1 MNSLAIK
8 ARYLFPVD
16 RPPIPDGVLTIADGR
31 IVAVGENVSGRAP
44 LDLGNVALLPGLVN
58 AHTHLEFS
66 DLTRPLGSTGLSMTE
81 WIASVIAYRQSR
93 ESEDPDRSQSQA
105 KTVSSGLGECQ
116 KFGITALGEIARPG
130 WPMSVFRFS
139 PVDCTVFLELLG
151 LSAERIQPFL
161 ALAREHLAA
170 GRRERADWR
179 PGLSPHAPYSVHPE
193 LLSGVCGLS
202 REQRVP
208 VAFHLAESAEE
219 LDLLATGGGPFVEL
233 LKSLDAWHPGVL
245 NRKSQPLD
253 YLKVLRETHRALV
266 IHGTYLSGEEIDFL
280 AGCADHMSVVYCP
293 RTHAHFGHRPYP
305 LAQMLSRGANVAL
318 GTDSRA
324 SSPDLS
330 VLAEMRF
337 IHRHY
342 SDVSPADILRLGTIN
357 GAKSLGLQN
366 EYGSLAVGKRA
377 DFTAVGLPESEEG
390 DPFELLLNFPS
401 ATQRLC
407 FVHGHNKKT
416 NYRRES

>member
-1 MNSLAIK
+1 MNALAIQ
-8 ARYLFPVD
+8 ARCLFPVD
-16 RPPIPDGVLTIADGR
+16 RPPIPGGVLTIAEGR
-31 IVAVGENVSGRAP
+31 IVAVGENTSGRAP

-66 DLTRPLGSTGLSMTE
+66 DLTRPLGPIGLSMTE
-81 WIASVIAYRQSR
+81 WIASVIAYRRSR
-93 ESEDPDRSQSQA
+93 ENEGPDQNRWHA
-105 KTVSSGLGECQ
+105 EAVSSGLGECQ

-139 PVDCTVFLELLG
+139 SMDCTVFLELLG
-151 LSAERIQPFL
+151 LSAERVQPL
-161 ALAREHLAA
+161 LELAREHLAA
-170 GRRERADWR
+170 GRAERADWR

-193 LLSGVCGLS
+193 LLSGVCRLS
-202 REQRVP
+202 RERHVP
-208 VAFHLAESAEE
+208 VAFHLAESVEE
-219 LDLLATGGGPFVEL
+219 LDLLATGGGPFVQL

-245 NRKSQPLD
+245 RRKSEPLD
-253 YLKVLRETHRALV
+253 YLRVLSEAHRALV

-280 AGCADHMSVVYCP
+280 AGCTGHMSVVYCP

-305 LAQMLSRGANVAL
+305 LAEMLSRGANVAL

-337 IHRHY
+337 IHRHH
-342 SDVSPADILRLGTIN
+342 SDVSPADVLRLGTIN
-357 GAKSLGLQN
+357 GARSLGLQN
-366 EYGSLAVGKRA
+366 EYGSLAVGKLA

-390 DPFELLLNFPS
+390 DPFELLLDFHFS
-401 ATQRLC
+401 TQRLC
-407 FVHGHNKKT
+407 FVHGHNMKAD
-416 NYRRES
+416 YRRES